1 VYVPQGTFAASK
13 DEMKNGPSN
22 FCLSHLDKQFIHNPY
37 THNTQVGAP
46 ETVCQSQIRFN
57 YKALDTENQGHVDGN
72 VSSSVSC
79 NLQMS

>member
-13 DEMKNGPSN
+13 DETRSGPTWTRN
-22 FCLSHLDKQFIHNPY
+22 LYI
-37 THNTQVGAP
+37 THTHKKQVGAP
-46 ETVCQSQIRFN
+46 ETMRQSQIRFN
-57 YKALDTENQGHVDGN
+57 YKAPQTKNRGHVDGN